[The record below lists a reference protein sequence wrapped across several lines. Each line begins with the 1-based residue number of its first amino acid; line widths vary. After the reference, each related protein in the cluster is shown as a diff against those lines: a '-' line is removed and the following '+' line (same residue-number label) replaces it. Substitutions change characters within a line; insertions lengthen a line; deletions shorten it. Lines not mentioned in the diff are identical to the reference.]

1 MALSLLCLK
10 VLILLSCYLC
20 HSVQI
25 KNHASCIRNC
35 DICGIQFKKIP
46 EWERH
51 MAGKR
56 HADQL
61 ARFAGPESVWEEFAS
76 SAPLWTSACNIS
88 DVAAVWRNE
97 ELSTL
102 DFKFRSTCLHP
113 SPVIGSLKSHT
124 RARVWRYIRDVMG
137 LSYYPELAAIM
148 VAADEDEYGHVRV
161 KELFESLESYKVI
174 SNFII
179 AAQRTGTQN
188 GYPPIERIV
197 EVACGHGLVGILLAY
212 RFRNLEVHL
221 YDLYKRPTFEAF
233 LRAFES
239 KGIKLYK
246 EDKMVLPN
254 IKFYEEDM
262 RNAKPNVLNSIV
274 VCLHGCNDVNEMA
287 IEMAIE
293 EKASGWAVMPCCIL
307 KDQYLGEEC
316 NIHLSEDNVRYHMLC
331 GALAHKYNAQRIAA
345 IDSRITNRPIVIA
358 GGVGGASI
366 NEDNA
371 PTITISLLEGDKCSQ
386 GDIEDGRAA
395 QAISFAASVRRGK
408 MPKLLLD

>member
-1 MALSLLCLK
+1 
-10 VLILLSCYLC
+10 
-20 HSVQI
+20 
-25 KNHASCIRNC
+25 
-35 DICGIQFKKIP
+35 
-46 EWERH
+46 

-56 HADQL
+56 HADQV
-61 ARFAGPESVWEEFAS
+61 AKFASPESVWDEFTY

-113 SPVIGSLKSHT
+113 SPVIGSLKSYT

-137 LSYYPELAAIM
+137 LSHYPELAAIM
-148 VAADEDEYGHVRV
+148 VAVDEDDYGHVRV
-161 KELFESLESYKVI
+161 KELFESLESYKVVA
-174 SNFII
+174 NFII
-179 AAQRTGTQN
+179 AAQRTGIQN

-221 YDLYKRPTFEAF
+221 YDLEKRPTFEAF

-246 EDKMVLPN
+246 EDEKVLPN

-262 RNAKPNVLNSIV
+262 RNARPNVINSVV
-274 VCLHGCNDVNEMA
+274 VCLHGCNEVNEMA

-358 GGVGGASI
+358 GGVGWSSVNDISASAL
-366 NEDNA
+366 NVSLSDDDLSDPADLEERKA
-371 PTITISLLEGDKCSQ
+371 AQRISL
-386 GDIEDGRAA
+386 
-395 QAISFAASVRRGK
+395 AASAKRGK